1 MSLRFPPPGL
11 VLAMLAFGSATVA
24 VASPAVPVAGPV
36 APEPKRPGALAAPAA
51 AGPAASATAPT
62 VPVAAASAAKPA
74 APASDAQRYCQNVAV
89 AAADARFA
97 LQTRKLNEL
106 EAQIGKRVADLEAR
120 EAEFKDVLARR
131 DEATKRAGTTL
142 VGIYAKMRPDAA
154 AQQISALDDATAA
167 AVLTG
172 LNVRQSSAILNEIA
186 PDRAAKLVNTISGL
200 VPPDGKKS

>member
-24 VASPAVPVAGPV
+24 VASPAVPAAGPV
-36 APEPKRPGALAAPAA
+36 APEPKRPLALAVPAA

-106 EAQIGKRVADLEAR
+106 ETQIGKRVADLEAR

-131 DEATKRAGTTL
+131 DEATPSGPGPRWSASMPRCGPTPPPSSS
-142 VGIYAKMRPDAA
+142 RP
-154 AQQISALDDATAA
+154 SMT
-167 AVLTG
+167 
-172 LNVRQSSAILNEIA
+172 
-186 PDRAAKLVNTISGL
+186 
-200 VPPDGKKS
+200 PPRRPC

>member
-24 VASPAVPVAGPV
+24 VASPAVPAAGPV
-36 APEPKRPGALAAPAA
+36 APEPKRPVALAAP
-51 AGPAASATAPT
+51 
-62 VPVAAASAAKPA
+62 AAKPA

-106 EAQIGKRVADLEAR
+106 ETQIGKRVADLEAR

-131 DEATKRAGTTL
+131 DEATKRAGATL

-154 AQQISALDDATAA
+154 AQQLSALDDATAA

>member
-11 VLAMLAFGSATVA
+11 VLAMLAFGSATAA
-24 VASPAVPVAGPV
+24 VASPTVPVAGPV
-36 APEPKRPGALAAPAA
+36 APEPKRSVAPPAPAA

-62 VPVAAASAAKPA
+62 VPVAAASAAKTA

-131 DEATKRAGTTL
+131 DEATKRAEATL

-154 AQQISALDDATAA
+154 A
-167 AVLTG
+167 VLTG
-172 LNVRQSSAILNEIA
+172 LNARQSSAILNEIA

>member
-1 MSLRFPPPGL
+1 MSLRFTPPGF

-24 VASPAVPVAGPV
+24 AASPPVPAVVPA
-36 APEPKRPGALAAPAA
+36 AAEPKRPVASTAPVPAVPAA
-51 AGPAASATAPT
+51 ASTP
-62 VPVAAASAAKPA
+62 ASAAPVVKPV

-97 LQTRKLNEL
+97 LQTRKLNQL
-106 EAQIGKRVADLEAR
+106 EAQIAERVADLEAK
-120 EAEFKDVLARR
+120 EVELKDMLARR
-131 DEATKRAGTTL
+131 DEATKRAEATL

-172 LNVRQSSAILNEIA
+172 LNARQSSAILNEIA
-186 PDRAAKLVNTISGL
+186 PDRAVKLVNTISGF